1 MEIEQLIEQ
10 RFTELS
16 SRVEDLSLR
25 VADIRENHLHHI
37 ELRLKEVETTLKIGW
52 KAVVFGACIPAV
64 ISAVLSIVQLIK

>member
-10 RFTELS
+10 RLTELS

-25 VADIRENHLHHI
+25 VTDMRENHLHHI

-52 KAVVFGACIPAV
+52 KAVVFGACVPAV
-64 ISAVLSIVQLIK
+64 ISAALSIVQLIK